1 MKNKLWTKDFTIITV
16 GSFISMAGNSLA
28 SFAMSLF
35 VLDYTEST
43 FLYALYI
50 FLYTLPQIAAPLL
63 SGPLMDRFSRRRTI
77 YLLDFS
83 IAALYLLL
91 GLAIRFGLF
100 SFGLFAAAVFISG
113 TISSTYLVAFDSF
126 YPMLISEGNY
136 SKAYSISSVLETLTN
151 VMIPVSTLIYNALG
165 IFPLLVIDS
174 ALFFV
179 AAVFETRV
187 SDVEAASGAERPELY
202 GLRQYAEDTKEGMRY
217 LWSEKGLFFIALYFM
232 ILNFAG
238 GASQVVTLPWFRG
251 NYADGEYIYM
261 SVWAFMVI
269 GRAIGGLLHYKLR
282 YPTEKKFAI
291 ALFVYVSSHLLEG
304 FYLYTSLGLMRCACF
319 ALGIL
324 GVTSYNIRIAA
335 TQSYVPNERK
345 GRFNGIF
352 LVMSTVGSLLGELL
366 GGAMAEF
373 LSTRVTLVCFSVFG
387 ALAALVIVGGNKK
400 HIAPIYNR
408 EV

>member
-16 GSFISMAGNSLA
+16 GSFISMAGNALA

-50 FLYTLPQIAAPLL
+50 FLYTLPQITAPLL

-151 VMIPVSTLIYNALG
+151 VMIPVSTLIYNSLG

-174 ALFFV
+174 TLFFA
-179 AAVFETRV
+179 AAVFETKV
-187 SDVEAASGAERPELY
+187 SDVEAENGSGRPEIY

-232 ILNFAG
+232 IMNMAG

-251 NYADGEYIYM
+251 NYTDGEYIYM
-261 SVWAFMVI
+261 SVWAFMAI

-282 YPTEKKFAI
+282 YPARRKFAI
-291 ALFVYVSSHLLEG
+291 ALFVYVVSNLLEG
-304 FYLYTSLGLMRCACF
+304 FYLYTNLGLMRCACF

-352 LVMSTVGSLLGELL
+352 LVMTTAGSLMGELL
-366 GGAMAEF
+366 GGALSEVF
-373 LSTRVTLVCFSVFG
+373 STRFTLSCFMVFA
-387 ALAALVIVGGNKK
+387 ALAALLIIGGNKK